1 MKCIFWSSLCIIYK
15 NTCTHNKREDLPKRN
30 IKKEENAEME
40 FSICSW
46 VRVPSE
52 LSPIF
57 CCKMYG
63 RVSITLKSP
72 SISSCFISFRVL
84 WKKFIWQRVS
94 WLKLSFSCSFC
105 STAVACIG
113 WVVAFFPHTFLCLLE
128 VMRALA
134 AACLPALAVCYWICN
149 TINQG
154 VLCRLL
160 WPNCTPNPVS
170 ALASFGRS
178 VAPSQMTLIWCNSLI
193 EVPHSRCSLHR

>member
-1 MKCIFWSSLCIIYK
+1 MFSRIIFERTHAVRAKNFKLYALFFLFHSTPYSLTIISKFLTLKLSFTLKPSLEMWTRQNVLTFYKCNFQVKCIFWSSLCIIYK

-72 SISSCFISFRVL
+72 NISSCFISF
-84 WKKFIWQRVS
+84 
-94 WLKLSFSCSFC
+94 
-105 STAVACIG
+105 
-113 WVVAFFPHTFLCLLE
+113 
-128 VMRALA
+128 
-134 AACLPALAVCYWICN
+134 
-149 TINQG
+149 
-154 VLCRLL
+154 
-160 WPNCTPNPVS
+160 
-170 ALASFGRS
+170 
-178 VAPSQMTLIWCNSLI
+178 
-193 EVPHSRCSLHR
+193 